1 MSLES
6 QVAEL
11 TRGAIDVIDRAE
23 LRAKLERGRPLI
35 VKLGA
40 DPTAPDLHL
49 GHTVVLGAL
58 RRFQDHGHRVQFLIG
73 DFTAS
78 IGDPSGRNAL
88 RPPLSAEAIRA
99 NAETYASQ
107 VAKVLRPD
115 AMEVV
120 FNSTWFERMPI
131 AQFIEL
137 LSCWTLAQML
147 EREDF
152 ANRYAAHTPIALHE
166 LTYPLVQGH
175 DSVAMHADV
184 ELGGT
189 DQRFNLLVGRQLQRD
204 RGHEPQ
210 VVITMP
216 LLVGTDGVEKLSKS
230 KGNAIGIV
238 ESPTAQVTKT
248 MAITDDTMRAWYPL
262 LSERVPEA
270 DPRVAK
276 LALAREIVERFHG
289 AAAAAAAIDEYE
301 RKAHGGAPDTMPE
314 HRIAASTLADALILA
329 GLATSRNDAWQS
341 VKNKAISVDGV
352 RATDAATMLGPGT
365 YVLRMGKNRFARVIV
380 S

>member
-1 MSLES
+1 
-6 QVAEL
+6 
-11 TRGAIDVIDRAE
+11 
-23 LRAKLERGRPLI
+23 
-35 VKLGA
+35 
-40 DPTAPDLHL
+40 
-49 GHTVVLGAL
+49 
-58 RRFQDHGHRVQFLIG
+58 
-73 DFTAS
+73 
-78 IGDPSGRNAL
+78 
-88 RPPLSAEAIRA
+88 
-99 NAETYASQ
+99 
-107 VAKVLRPD
+107 
-115 AMEVV
+115 
-120 FNSTWFERMPI
+120 
-131 AQFIEL
+131 
-137 LSCWTLAQML
+137 ML

-175 DSVAMHADV
+175 DSVAMRADV

-189 DQRFNLLVGRQLQRD
+189 DQRFNLLVGRQLQRGH
-204 RGHEPQ
+204 GHEPQ

-216 LLVGTDGVEKLSKS
+216 LLVGTDGVEKMSKS

-248 MAITDDTMRAWYPL
+248 MAITDDT
-262 LSERVPEA
+262 
-270 DPRVAK
+270 K

-301 RKAHGGAPDTMPE
+301 RKAHGGVPDTMPE
-314 HRIAASTLADALILA
+314 HRIAASTLADALIAA

-352 RATDAATMLGPGT
+352 RATDAATMLGPGA
-365 YVLRMGKNRFARVIV
+365 YVLRLGKNRFARVIV